1 MNRFSNTFSKWKT
14 LGFCAGALAI
24 VVIGIGCGT
33 TKSSSSNAQMRI
45 LHLSPGEPNLD
56 LSIDNKAV
64 STGIAYGVPT
74 AFVTV
79 TGGNHELKVNQ
90 SNTNTNIFDILKEP
104 FASGTFYT
112 YLIVGNAPT
121 PVGQKLVDDHSL
133 PTTSGDFKIRVIN
146 ASPDSGPVDVYIV
159 TPGGTTGKDC
169 QNSPMPPIKPTISG
183 LASLGAST
191 YQMLPS
197 GLYEIAIAAQGVTDK
212 CLLPSV
218 QQSFSNNQNRTF
230 VMYNAIPNTN
240 GPYTSLTLTDLN

>member
-1 MNRFSNTFSKWKT
+1 MNRFSKRFSKWKT
-14 LGFCAGALAI
+14 LGFCAGALA
-24 VVIGIGCGT
+24 VVLIGIGCGT
-33 TKSSSSNAQMRI
+33 TNSSSSNAQMRI

-64 STGIAYGVPT
+64 STGIAYGAPT

-104 FASGTFYT
+104 FAGGTFYT

-146 ASPDSGPVDVYIV
+146 GSPDSGPVDVYIL
-159 TPGGTTGKDC
+159 TPGAQIC
-169 QNSPMPPIKPTISG
+169 VPIPDPTLKPTIPG
-183 LASLGAST
+183 LASLGEST

-197 GLYEIAIAAQGVTDK
+197 GGYEIAITAQGVTK
-212 CLLPSV
+212 SCLL
-218 QQSFSNNQNRTF
+218 QINLQSFSNNQNRTF